1 MSSSLIRNNPA
12 IQYSLLFC
20 ILVISSLYMG
30 LLISLH
36 LIWYPGWSAITIDT
50 LDLNFSRPAK
60 EAVRIFKP
68 LVIVID
74 LASIVLI
81 FFTKGKKRRFLSV
94 CLVFLLAL
102 FTFISA
108 RYVIPLNIELAN
120 LTDGRFLNEKL
131 LLWMRYNDYRMVI
144 IILVWL
150 LALAL
155 LIDLSKKQGTIY
167 SKRQ

>member
-1 MSSSLIRNNPA
+1 MSLSLIRYKPA
-12 IQYSLLFC
+12 IQYSLLFF
-20 ILVISSLYMG
+20 ILVISSLYLG

-36 LIWYPGWSAITIDT
+36 LIWYPGWSTITIDA

-81 FFTKGKKRRFLSV
+81 FFAMGKKRRFLSV
-94 CLVFLLAL
+94 CLFFLLAL

-108 RYVIPLNIELAN
+108 RYVIPLNNELAN
-120 LTDGRFLNEKL
+120 LTDERFLKEKL

-144 IILVWL
+144 IMLVWL

-155 LIDLSKKQGTIY
+155 LIDLNGKKVMIY
-167 SKRQ
+167 TKSQ